1 MQYIL
6 VCKRNIKVYFT
17 EIDALCINNVFV
29 INYIDLIGRW
39 LNGKP
44 HGSGKLEW
52 SDGRTYI
59 GQFHKGVLHGTGKME
74 IPMHGIYEG
83 QWKDGQ
89 QNGYGTM
96 K

>member
-1 MQYIL
+1 MSLKKTRQSRKLHKKTTQSICNKLHY
-6 VCKRNIKVYFT
+6 N
-17 EIDALCINNVFV
+17 
-29 INYIDLIGRW
+29 LIGRW

-52 SDGRTYI
+52 SDGRTYV

-74 IPMHGIYEG
+74 IPMQGVYEG

>member
-1 MQYIL
+1 M
-6 VCKRNIKVYFT
+6 KNIICTRSLHTTQNLLYTISIYNKFT
-17 EIDALCINNVFV
+17 
-29 INYIDLIGRW
+29 GRW

-52 SDGRTYI
+52 SDGRTYM
-59 GQFHKGVLHGTGKME
+59 GQFHKGVIHGTGKME
-74 IPMHGIYEG
+74 IPVQGVYEG

-89 QNGYGTM
+89 QSGYGTM

>member
-1 MQYIL
+1 MQNIL
-6 VCKRNIKVYFT
+6 VCRIILKYISLKKRYVQKNICTK
-17 EIDALCINNVFV
+17 LCHEF
-29 INYIDLIGRW
+29 IGRW

-52 SDGRTYI
+52 SDGRTYA
-59 GQFHKGVLHGTGKME
+59 GQFHKGIIHGTGKME
-74 IPMHGIYEG
+74 IPMQGVYEG